1 MAIQWAKGN
10 ALTKKEYL
18 NTELEKNMLK
28 AILSNSLLDKELKLY
43 AYEQF
48 ITYKKRS
55 SVSYYRK
62 YCIINFNGRAVF
74 KHFKLHRLV
83 CKKWM
88 GQGLLLGVR
97 RASF

>member
-1 MAIQWAKGN
+1 MARQWSKRD

-18 NTELEKNMLK
+18 TTELEKNMLK
-28 AILSNSLLDKELKLY
+28 AILSNSLLDRELKLY

-48 ITYKKRS
+48 LTYKKRS

-62 YCIINFNGRAVF
+62 YCIINLNGRAVF

-83 CKKWM
+83 CKK
-88 GQGLLLGVR
+88 
-97 RASF
+97 

>member
-1 MAIQWAKGN
+1 
-10 ALTKKEYL
+10 
-18 NTELEKNMLK
+18 
-28 AILSNSLLDKELKLY
+28 
-43 AYEQF
+43 
-48 ITYKKRS
+48 
-55 SVSYYRK
+55 
-62 YCIINFNGRAVF
+62 VF

>member
-1 MAIQWAKGN
+1 MSVQWSKRN

-18 NTELEKNMLK
+18 NTELDKILLK
-28 AILSNSLLDKELKLY
+28 SILSNSVLDKEYKLS

-48 ITYKKRS
+48 LMYKKRS

-62 YCIINFNGRAVF
+62 YCIINLNGRAVF